1 MQVSYVFCN
10 TNKILRH
17 SYAKFSIWR
26 FVWKDP
32 CVDDPKSLASIFL
45 ISYCMS
51 VFNIIIKPNFI
62 SSPGSTSMKICVIPA
77 NEKVNRFQE
86 KRTSFYTYVTC

>member
-10 TNKILRH
+10 TNKILRP

-26 FVWKDP
+26 SVWNDP
-32 CVDDPKSLASIFL
+32 CVDDPKSLVSILL

-51 VFNIIIKPNFI
+51 VFIVIINANFKG
-62 SSPGSTSMKICVIPA
+62 SPSSTSMKICVIPV

-86 KRTSFYTYVTC
+86 